1 MDGEFMLIKN
11 INIITPYEV
20 LKDYGVIINDGV
32 ITKVDLEER
41 LIDSNELVIDGQ
53 GNYLSPGFIDIHNHG
68 NSGSDVMDGD
78 ENSLDKMGA
87 YHLSNGITSYLGTV
101 ITSSYEDMV
110 NAMKNMCNYNNK
122 DDKAQLIGVHL
133 EGPFFDKSK
142 KGAQPEK
149 YIKAPDLEEIKAI
162 LDITK
167 DKMKMV
173 SLAPELEGAL
183 EVIEYLSKK
192 GVTAAVAHTNAT
204 YDQAIGGINA
214 GITVATHLYNGMR
227 SFNHREPGVIGAV
240 LNDDRVFCEIIYDRY
255 HLHDGAVHIAL
266 KMKGYDKI
274 ILVSDAMRAAGL
286 PDGEYTLGI
295 QKVNVVDGAARIE
308 SGNLAGST
316 LNLRQGV
323 YNMIKYLNIPIH
335 QVVKMASLNPAKA
348 INMDDKL
355 GSIDVG
361 KRADLLLFDQDI
373 NIKKVILGGNV
384 VF

>member
-1 MDGEFMLIKN
+1 MIIKN
-11 INIITPYEV
+11 INIITPYKV

-32 ITKVDLEER
+32 ITEVDFEER
-41 LIDSNELVIDGQ
+41 LLDSNEQIIDGQ

-68 NSGSDVMDGD
+68 NSGSDVMDSD
-78 ENSLDKMGA
+78 EDSLDKMGR

-110 NAMKNMCNYNNK
+110 NAMKNICKYNNK
-122 DDKAQLIGVHL
+122 NDKAQLIGVHL

-142 KGAQPEK
+142 KGAQPER

-183 EVIEYLSKK
+183 EVIKYLSIK
-192 GVTAAVAHTNAT
+192 GVTAAIAHTNAT
-204 YDQAIGGINA
+204 YDQAIAGINA

-323 YNMIKYLNIPIH
+323 YNMIKYLNVPIH
-335 QVVKMASLNPAKA
+335 QVIKMASLNPAKA

-355 GSIDVG
+355 GSIEVG
-361 KRADLLLFDQDI
+361 KRADLLLFDEDI
-373 NIKKVILGGNV
+373 SIKKVILGGNV